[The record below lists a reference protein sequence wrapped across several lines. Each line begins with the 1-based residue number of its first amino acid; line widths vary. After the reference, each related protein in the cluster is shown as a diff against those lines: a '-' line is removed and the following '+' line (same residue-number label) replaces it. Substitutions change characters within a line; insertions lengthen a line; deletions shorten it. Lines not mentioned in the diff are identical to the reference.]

1 MALFYHILYSFSTVA
16 TIEISGYF
24 QKPQESKNTTEKSTS
39 PGNVDKKA
47 EKSVFADFSENALA
61 ISSAIG

>member
-1 MALFYHILYSFSTVA
+1 M
-16 TIEISGYF
+16 SGNCQKTQKF
-24 QKPQESKNTTEKSTS
+24 QNTPKKSTS

>member
-1 MALFYHILYSFSTVA
+1 M
-16 TIEISGYF
+16 SGSC
-24 QKPQESKNTTEKSTS
+24 QKPQESQNTPKKSTS

>member
-1 MALFYHILYSFSTVA
+1 MSGFFKNRKNLKILL
-16 TIEISGYF
+16 
-24 QKPQESKNTTEKSTS
+24 KKSTS

>member
-1 MALFYHILYSFSTVA
+1 M
-16 TIEISGYF
+16 SGNC
-24 QKPQESKNTTEKSTS
+24 QKTQESKNILKKSTS

-61 ISSAIG
+61 ISSSIG